1 MDDGRGEIRDTGTP
15 RHELSVDGVPI
26 RSAATILLVADR
38 PDLQVLTLRRT
49 DASTFVAGHTL
60 FPGGAVDA
68 GDHDPRWPSLVTG
81 LSAAAAA
88 ERLGVVD
95 GLGYWTAA
103 VRETVEEVGVAV
115 GTTDPGLAARMVAHR
130 HDLEAGRV
138 GLADLVHDGATTL
151 DLSGIHAV
159 ARWVTPMP
167 SIKRYDTYFF
177 VATVDSDVRPV
188 VDGREAVH
196 AEWCR
201 PTDVLERWRDGEVT
215 MISPTIAMFQ
225 RLASHGSTAGV
236 LAAAAAGGPARRAR
250 ILDDSTTPVR
260 FEGDPGFHE
269 TGTRESLGWMWLP
282 AGDRPDPTT
291 GWA

>member
-1 MDDGRGEIRDTGTP
+1 M
-15 RHELSVDGVPI
+15 DGVPI

-49 DASTFVAGHTL
+49 DSSTFVAGHTL

-81 LSAAAAA
+81 LTAATAA
-88 ERLGVVD
+88 ERLGVAD

-138 GLADLVHDGATTL
+138 GLADLVHDGATRL

-159 ARWVTPMP
+159 SRWVTPMP

-177 VATVDSDVRPV
+177 VATVDPDVQPV

-196 AEWCR
+196 AA
-201 PTDVLERWRDGEVT
+201 L
-215 MISPTIAMFQ
+215 
-225 RLASHGSTAGV
+225 
-236 LAAAAAGGPARRAR
+236 AGGEA
-250 ILDDSTTPVR
+250 
-260 FEGDPGFHE
+260 
-269 TGTRESLGWMWLP
+269 
-282 AGDRPDPTT
+282 
-291 GWA
+291 